1 MPQRANTQRRFGVAR
16 PAAIDADQAWSFL
29 LAVRSLGR
37 RGGLPP
43 TVFAVGDGGGGPVV
57 LDRGDSRALVTIE
70 PDGRWTTHVDLQDA
84 VATLFDLYL
93 PMALSGAERPLVLGH
108 LGVSLDG
115 HVATGSGESQYI
127 TGRENIVHLHRLRAL
142 ADAVIVGAATVEH
155 DDPQLTTRHVEGD
168 SPVRVVID
176 PGCRLG
182 RGFRVFRDGAAETV
196 LFCAEDPAKP
206 ANARHGAARVYGIP
220 AGPNGLSLDALL
232 ARLRALGLHGVLVE
246 GGGVTVS
253 RFLRESQLDRLQLA
267 VAPLITGSG
276 RPGLSLPPLGDLAQ
290 ALRPRC
296 RHFAMGSDVLFD
308 CDLRAEAS

>member
-1 MPQRANTQRRFGVAR
+1 MSQRARMQRRFAVAR
-16 PAAIDADQAWSFL
+16 FAAVDADRAWSLL
-29 LAVRSLGR
+29 LAVRELGR

-43 TVFAVGDGGGGPVV
+43 TGFAVGNGVPTM
-57 LDRGDSRALVTIE
+57 LDPGDPRALVTVE
-70 PDGRWTTHVDLQDA
+70 PDGRWTAQVDFHGDA
-84 VATLFDLYL
+84 AALFDLYL
-93 PMALSGAERPLVLGH
+93 PMALSGAERPLVVGH

-168 SPVRVVID
+168 NPVRVVID

-182 RGFRVFRDGAAETV
+182 CGFRVFHDGAAETL
-196 LFCAEDPAKP
+196 LFCAEDPARP
-206 ANARHGAARVYGIP
+206 GNARHGAARLCGIP

-232 ARLRALGLHGVLVE
+232 SRLRVLGLHGVLVE

-253 RFLRESQLDRLQLA
+253 RFLNEKRLDRLQLA
-267 VAPLITGSG
+267 IAPLITGSG
-276 RPGLSLPPLGDLAQ
+276 RPGLSLPPLGDLAH